1 MKTQKLEILILFLCI
16 FGFIGCD
23 NKDEEGEKVTVTD
36 YKEYALTIASKK
48 IPGVRWSDGFNY
60 LSDVYAVKKENAQE
74 WESLGFID
82 GFEFEKGYE
91 YKIKISETSYLD
103 YSMGNSAWTE
113 YELLEIISKDSKK
126 SENLPLHFI
135 PKSYY
140 ENVQFPKYRYAVD
153 ADNNQKLI
161 EEELEKKSLIPLDF
175 HYIFWRSEDKLLRC
189 IAIKDDNN
197 TLGPCIVKSENKD
210 PEEMP
215 ESYKL
220 LPPEGNVLGYGN
232 WTFLD
237 EQGNETDYL
246 SIDVFMGRSAES
258 RNVDSTPDIA
268 YLYKDLSEYY
278 KNKYPQAG
286 VKTVVVSYAI
296 SIK

>member
-16 FGFIGCD
+16 FGFISCD
-23 NKDEEGEKVTVTD
+23 NKDEEGEKVTD

-48 IPGVRWSDGFNY
+48 IPVVWWSSAFNY
-60 LSDVYAVKKENAQE
+60 LSDVYAIKKENAQE
-74 WESLGFID
+74 WESFGVID

-103 YSMGNSAWTE
+103 YNMGNSAWTE
-113 YELLEIISKDSKK
+113 YELLEIISKDKK
-126 SENLPLHFI
+126 DSENLPLHFI

-140 ENVQFPKYRYAVD
+140 ENVQLPKYRHVVD

-175 HYIFWRSEDKLLRC
+175 HYIFWRSEDKFLRC

-197 TLGPCIVKSENKD
+197 ALEPCIIKSENKD

-215 ESYKL
+215 DSYKL
-220 LPPEGNVLGYGN
+220 LPPKGNVEGFME

-237 EQGNETDYL
+237 EYGNENNYP
-246 SIDVFMGRSAES
+246 SFDVFLGRSAKS
-258 RNVDSTPDIA
+258 RNVDLTPDIA
-268 YLYKDLSEYY
+268 YLYKDLSKYY

-286 VKTVVVSYAI
+286 IKAVVVSYIIAI
-296 SIK
+296 N

>member
-23 NKDEEGEKVTVTD
+23 NKDEEGEKVTD
-36 YKEYALTIASKK
+36 YKEYSLTIASKK
-48 IPGVRWSDGFNY
+48 IPGVCWSDGLNH

-74 WESLGFID
+74 WESLGVID
-82 GFEFEKGYE
+82 KFEFEKGYE
-91 YKIKISETSYLD
+91 YKVKISETNYLD
-103 YSMGNSAWTE
+103 YSMENPAWTE
-113 YELLEIISKDSKK
+113 YELLEIISKNRKD

-140 ENVQFPKYRYAVD
+140 ENVQLPKYKCVVD

-161 EEELEKKSLIPLDF
+161 EEELEKESLIPLDF
-175 HYIFWRSEDKLLRC
+175 HYIFWRSEDKFLRC

-197 TLGPCIVKSENKD
+197 TLGPCIIKNENKA

-220 LPPEGNVLGYGN
+220 LPPEGNVFGYGK
-232 WTFLD
+232 WTFSD
-237 EQGNETDYL
+237 EQGNETNYL
-246 SIDVFMGRSAES
+246 SFDVFMGRSAKS
-258 RNVDSTPDIA
+258 RNVDLTPDVA

-286 VKTVVVSYAI
+286 VKTVVVSYAV

>member
-23 NKDEEGEKVTVTD
+23 NKDEEGEKVTN
-36 YKEYALTIASKK
+36 YKEYTLTIASKK
-48 IPGVRWSDGFNY
+48 IPGVCRSDRFNY
-60 LSDVYAVKKENAQE
+60 LSDVYAVKKENVQE
-74 WESLGFID
+74 WESLGFIG

-103 YSMGNSAWTE
+103 YSMENSAWTE
-113 YELLEIISKDSKK
+113 YELLDI
-126 SENLPLHFI
+126 
-135 PKSYY
+135 
-140 ENVQFPKYRYAVD
+140 QFPKYRYVVD

-175 HYIFWRSEDKLLRC
+175 HYMFWRSEDKFLRC

-197 TLGPCIVKSENKD
+197 TLEPCIIKSENKD
-210 PEEMP
+210 LKEMP

-220 LPPEGNVLGYGN
+220 LPPKENVKGFME
-232 WTFLD
+232 WTFLNED
-237 EQGNETDYL
+237 GNDTNYP
-246 SIDVFMGRSAES
+246 SFDVFLGRS
-258 RNVDSTPDIA
+258 TKMA
-268 YLYKDLSEYY
+268 YLYKDLSKYY

-286 VKTVVVSYAI
+286 VKTVVVSYIIAI
-296 SIK
+296 N

>member
-1 MKTQKLEILILFLCI
+1 MVRRIL
-16 FGFIGCD
+16 
-23 NKDEEGEKVTVTD
+23 
-36 YKEYALTIASKK
+36 
-48 IPGVRWSDGFNY
+48 Y

-74 WESLGFID
+74 WESLGVID
-82 GFEFEKGYE
+82 EFEFEKGYE
-91 YKIKISETSYLD
+91 YKVKISETNYLD
-103 YSMGNSAWTE
+103 YSMGNPAWTE
-113 YELLEIISKDSKK
+113 YELLEIISKDRKD

-140 ENVQFPKYRYAVD
+140 ENVQLPKYRYVVD

-161 EEELEKKSLIPLDF
+161 EEELKKKSFIPLDF
-175 HYIFWRSEDKLLRC
+175 HYMLWRSEDKFLRC

-197 TLGPCIVKSENKD
+197 TLGPCIIKNENKA

-220 LPPEGNVLGYGN
+220 LPPEGNVFGYGK

-237 EQGNETDYL
+237 EHGNETNYL
-246 SIDVFMGRSAES
+246 SFDVFMGRSAKS
-258 RNVDSTPDIA
+258 RNVDLTPDVA

>member
-23 NKDEEGEKVTVTD
+23 NKDEEGEKVTN
-36 YKEYALTIASKK
+36 YKEYTLTIASKK
-48 IPGVRWSDGFNY
+48 IPGVCRSDRFNY
-60 LSDVYAVKKENAQE
+60 LSDVYAVKKENVQE
-74 WESLGFID
+74 WESLGFIG

-103 YSMGNSAWTE
+103 YSMENSAWTE
-113 YELLEIISKDSKK
+113 YELLEIISKNKK
-126 SENLPLHFI
+126 DSENLPLHLI
-135 PKSYY
+135 PESYY
-140 ENVQFPKYRYAVD
+140 KNIQFPKYRYVVD

-175 HYIFWRSEDKLLRC
+175 HYMFWRSEDKFLRC

-197 TLGPCIVKSENKD
+197 TLEPCIIKSENKD
-210 PEEMP
+210 LKEMP

-220 LPPEGNVLGYGN
+220 LPPKENVKGFME
-232 WTFLD
+232 WTFLNED
-237 EQGNETDYL
+237 GNDTNYP
-246 SIDVFMGRSAES
+246 SFDVFLGS
-258 RNVDSTPDIA
+258 STKMA
-268 YLYKDLSEYY
+268 YLYKDLSKYY

-286 VKTVVVSYAI
+286 VKTVVVSYIIAI
-296 SIK
+296 N

>member
-23 NKDEEGEKVTVTD
+23 NKDEEGEKVTD
-36 YKEYALTIASKK
+36 YKEYSLTIATKK
-48 IPGVRWSDGFNY
+48 IPGVCWSDGFNY

-74 WESLGFID
+74 WESLGVID
-82 GFEFEKGYE
+82 EFEFEKGYE
-91 YKIKISETSYLD
+91 YKVKISETNYLD
-103 YSMGNSAWTE
+103 YSMGNPAWTE
-113 YELLEIISKDSKK
+113 YELLEIISKDRKD

-140 ENVQFPKYRYAVD
+140 ENVQLPKYRYVVD

-161 EEELEKKSLIPLDF
+161 EEELKKKSFIPLDF
-175 HYIFWRSEDKLLRC
+175 HYMLWRSEDKFLRC

-197 TLGPCIVKSENKD
+197 TLGPCIIKNENKA

-220 LPPEGNVLGYGN
+220 LPPEGNVFGYGK

-237 EQGNETDYL
+237 EHGNETNYL
-246 SIDVFMGRSAES
+246 SFDVFMGRSAKS
-258 RNVDSTPDIA
+258 RNVDLTPDVA